1 MADRVT
7 VRTRKFQT
15 NPLLGRKQMVVDV
28 IHGRLANVSKS
39 DLQQRLAAM
48 YKVQDPSNVV
58 LFGFRTVFGGGRSSG
73 FALIY
78 NNKEARFKYEPKF
91 RLVRYGIGAK
101 SETAR
106 KQKKERKNRAKK
118 LRGKEKAKVLQK
130 K

>member
-28 IHGRLANVSKS
+28 IHGRLPNVSKA
-39 DLQQRLAAM
+39 DLQHRLASM
-48 YKVQDPSNVV
+48 YKVQDPSNIV
-58 LFGFRTVFGGGRSSG
+58 LFGFRTIFGGGRSSG

-78 NNKEARFKYEPKF
+78 TNKEARFKYEPKY
-91 RLVRYGIGAK
+91 RLLRFGVGQR

-118 LRGKEKAKVLQK
+118 FRGLERAKILTK